1 MNKAIISYSEKNTP
15 DVNYGVIDLKTKS
28 ITQIASPFNAQV
40 VNTTNKKL
48 EDVTLLPPTMPSK
61 IIAVGLNYRDHA
73 EEFNF
78 KIPKEPLLFSKPPS
92 AVIATNGIIQKPKA
106 SERVDYEAE
115 LAIIIK
121 EKAKNIDEAEAK
133 NYILGYTCANDVTAR
148 DLQQKD
154 GQWTRSKAFDTFAP
168 LGPWII
174 PEQDIDPNKLNIKAM
189 KNGEVVQSSNTD
201 QMIFSPYKLVSYISE
216 IMTLLPGDVI
226 ITGTPS
232 GVGPLQPGDC
242 IEIEIE
248 NIGTLKNYVA
258 NI

>member
-1 MNKAIISYSEKNTP
+1 MNKAIISYSEKNTSN
-15 DVNYGVIDLKTKS
+15 VNYGVLNLETKS
-28 ITQIASPFNAQV
+28 ITQITSPFEAQI
-40 VNTTNKKL
+40 VNNNTKNL
-48 EDVTLLPPTMPSK
+48 DDVILLPPTMPSK
-61 IIAVGLNYRDHA
+61 IIAVGLNYKDHA
-73 EEFNF
+73 EEFKF
-78 KIPKEPLLFSKPPS
+78 EIPKEPLLFSKPPS
-92 AVIATNGIIQKPKA
+92 AVIAQNGTIQIPKA
-106 SERVDYEAE
+106 SEQVDYEAE

-121 EKAKNIDEAEAK
+121 EKTKNIEETEAK

-148 DLQQKD
+148 DLQHKD
-154 GQWTRSKAFDTFAP
+154 GQWTRAKAFDTFAP

-174 PEQDIDPNKLNIKAM
+174 PEHDINPNSLNIKAK
-189 KNGEVVQSSNTD
+189 KNGEIVQSSNTE
-201 QMIFSPYKLVSYISE
+201 QMIFSPYTLVSYISK

>member
-1 MNKAIISYSEKNTP
+1 MNKAIISYSEKNTS
-15 DVNYGVIDLKTKS
+15 DVYYGVIDLTTMS
-28 ITQIASPFNAQV
+28 ITQITSPFNAQI
-40 VNTTNKKL
+40 VNSNEKKL
-48 EDVTLLPPTMPSK
+48 ENVTLLAPTMPSK

-73 EEFNF
+73 KEFNF
-78 KIPKEPLLFSKPPS
+78 EIPKEPLLFSKPPS
-92 AVIATNGIIQKPKA
+92 AIIAHNDTIQLPKA

-121 EKAKNIDEAEAK
+121 ERAKNIEEKEAK

-154 GQWTRSKAFDTFAP
+154 NQWTRSKAFDTFAP

-174 PEQDIDPNKLNIKAM
+174 PAKDLNPNNINIIAK
-189 KNGEVVQSSNTD
+189 KNGKIVQSSNTD

-232 GVGPLQPGDC
+232 GVGPLQSGDC
-242 IEIEIE
+242 IEVEIE